1 MAQAENPTVE
11 AESFSINPTEHLPAE
26 LVDDETPRN
35 VHVEISSNGRYLM
48 AILAA
53 GEAGRWSFDF
63 RVEGATVKI
72 VRGYEEGMRIDPGKL
87 PAWAEPVSQRVE
99 ELLEV

>member
-1 MAQAENPTVE
+1 
-11 AESFSINPTEHLPAE
+11 
-26 LVDDETPRN
+26 
-35 VHVEISSNGRYLM
+35 M

-63 RVEGATVKI
+63 RIKDGQVKI
-72 VRGYEEGMRIDPGKL
+72 VRGYEEGMRIDAGEL
-87 PAWAEPVSQRVE
+87 PAWAEPVCQRVE